1 MTDLSLPPSGRT
13 TRIPRAALRHYGAGA
28 NPRPAILLTPHYRS
42 AVGARGEGGK
52 RRVIY
57 KGIKEGLESLPHIS
71 KAKGRVLLVRC
82 PPCPCYGWHH
92 PSHDPTGGGGATVRA
107 LHVLPQPYPLEL
119 SSRWKGGWTAQGG
132 AARAPT
138 CQKDSS
144 CGCRER
150 CGGDDGVRNM
160 AHTELTWTA
169 AGTVQP
175 LSDVHVVYTPTRCL
189 AALREASA
197 GTRR

>member
-92 PSHDPTGGGGATVRA
+92 PSHDPYG
-107 LHVLPQPYPLEL
+107 
-119 SSRWKGGWTAQGG
+119 RWGCYSESLACV
-132 AARAPT
+132 APT
-138 CQKDSS
+138 LSLGAQLTLEGRLDCSRGCCQSAHVS
-144 CGCRER
+144 ERFILRVPREVWR
-150 CGGDDGVRNM
+150 
-160 AHTELTWTA
+160 
-169 AGTVQP
+169 
-175 LSDVHVVYTPTRCL
+175 
-189 AALREASA
+189 
-197 GTRR
+197 